1 MNLTYLR
8 TMSPT
13 FVLHN
18 SPIFLGPL
26 AESLTYWLEKQYYTQ
41 IFVLTDENTHR
52 HCLPYFLKET
62 GLSGKIIL
70 TEIPSGESEK
80 TLATCEKIWQSMLA
94 AKLDRK
100 ALVVNLGGG
109 VISDMGGFCAAT
121 WKRGVDFIQV
131 PTTLLS
137 MTDAAIG
144 GKTGIDF
151 HGTKNTIGVF
161 QQPVAVFVDPVFLQT
176 LPERELRSG
185 YAEVI
190 KHALIGDSEL
200 ARQLSEEVTLIHLLT
215 SLAILQK
222 SIAVKVL
229 VVQQDPIE
237 KGLRMLLNFGH
248 SIGHALE
255 TWFLETEEPLTHGEA
270 VYIGMV
276 CESFL
281 AGNESLQKAV
291 LKLGQQV
298 FSHRKMGSGIYPA
311 IWEMM
316 LHDKKNS
323 SGTVRMAVPD
333 ESPFSMRII
342 EPTQADVECSLI
354 FYNTTATSASQS

>member
-1 MNLTYLR
+1 
-8 TMSPT
+8 MSPT

-26 AESLTYWLEKQYYTQ
+26 AETFPFWLENQQYSQ
-41 IFVLTDENTHR
+41 VFVLCDANTRR

-62 GLSGKIIL
+62 GLSEKIIL
-70 TEIPSGESEK
+70 SEIQSGESEK

-109 VISDMGGFCAAT
+109 VIGDMGGFCAAT

-151 HGTKNTIGVF
+151 QGIKNTIGVF

-200 ARQLSEEVTLIHLLT
+200 TDSLTLSETISQLNG
-215 SLAILQK
+215 LAILQK
-222 SIAVKVL
+222 SIAVKVR
-229 VVQQDPIE
+229 VVQEDPLE

-255 TWFLETEEPLTHGEA
+255 SWFLETEDPLTHGEA
-270 VYIGMV
+270 IYIGMV

-291 LKLGQQV
+291 LKLGQQI
-298 FSHRKMGSGIYPA
+298 FSHRNMGPGIYPA

-323 SGTVRMAVPD
+323 SGTVRIAVPD
-333 ESPFSMRII
+333 EYPFSLKII
-342 EPTQADVECSLI
+342 EPAQSDVERSLAY
-354 FYNTTATSASQS
+354 YNTTAI

>member
-1 MNLTYLR
+1 L
-8 TMSPT
+8 P
-13 FVLHN
+13 
-18 SPIFLGPL
+18 PL
-26 AESLTYWLEKQYYTQ
+26 FFKRNGA
-41 IFVLTDENTHR
+41 F
-52 HCLPYFLKET
+52 
-62 GLSGKIIL
+62 GKNHL
-70 TEIPSGESEK
+70 DRNPFGESK
-80 TLATCEKIWQSMLA
+80 KILATCEKIWQSMLA

-109 VISDMGGFCAAT
+109 VIGDMGGFCAAT

-131 PTTLLS
+131 PTTLLA

-144 GKTGIDF
+144 GKNRIDF
-151 HGTKNTIGVF
+151 QGIKNTIGVF

-176 LPERELRSG
+176 LPDLELRSG

-190 KHALIGDSEL
+190 KHALIGDPEL
-200 ARQLSEEVTLIHLLT
+200 ARQLSESSKLSESSHTQWLD
-215 SLAILQK
+215 ILQK
-222 SIAVKVL
+222 SIAVKVR
-229 VVQQDPIE
+229 VVQEDPLE

-255 TWFLETEEPLTHGEA
+255 SWFLETKEPLKHGEA

-281 AGNESLQKAV
+281 AGNEGLQKAV

-298 FSHRKMGSGIYPA
+298 FPHRNMDSDIFPA
-311 IWEMM
+311 IWDLM
-316 LHDKKNS
+316 LQDKKNS

-333 ESPFSMRII
+333 EMPFSMKII
-342 EPTQADVECSLI
+342 EPTQADVERSLA
-354 FYNTTATSASQS
+354 FTML

>member
-1 MNLTYLR
+1 
-8 TMSPT
+8 MSPA

-18 SPIFLGPL
+18 SLIFLGPFTKAFPL
-26 AESLTYWLEKQYYTQ
+26 WLENQQYSQ
-41 IFVLTDENTHR
+41 VFVLCDENTRR

-62 GLSGKIIL
+62 GLSEKITL
-70 TEIPSGESEK
+70 TEIPSGESKK

-109 VISDMGGFCAAT
+109 VIGDMGGFCAAT

-151 HGTKNTIGVF
+151 QGIKNTIGVF

-200 ARQLSEEVTLIHLLT
+200 ARQLSDPDSFGIKLSESSDQNWLD
-215 SLAILQK
+215 ILQK
-222 SIAVKVL
+222 SIAVKVR
-229 VVQQDPIE
+229 VVQEDPLE
-237 KGLRMLLNFGH
+237 KDLRMLLNFGH

-255 TWFLETEEPLTHGEA
+255 SWFLETEEPLTHGEA

-281 AGNESLQKAV
+281 AGNEGLQKAV
-291 LKLGQQV
+291 LKLGQHV
-298 FSHRKMGSGIYPA
+298 FPHRNMDSEIFPA
-311 IWEMM
+311 IWELMQQ
-316 LHDKKNS
+316 DKKIRPAQCEWLCR
-323 SGTVRMAVPD
+323 TKCR
-333 ESPFSMRII
+333 
-342 EPTQADVECSLI
+342 SL
-354 FYNTTATSASQS
+354 